1 MIHCR
6 EAFSDLIEILK
17 NPDSGLRRNDNIIH
31 FFTGTVDEARALLD
45 LGFSFTFGGA
55 ITFPPRKGQ
64 TENQYHGLIRMI
76 PIEKILSETDA
87 PYVAP
92 MPHRGK
98 RNEPAFVIEVVKKLA
113 ELKNISTDRMAAQI
127 RENAKRIFGV

>member
-1 MIHCR
+1 
-6 EAFSDLIEILK
+6 
-17 NPDSGLRRNDNIIH
+17 
-31 FFTGTVDEARALLD
+31 
-45 LGFSFTFGGA
+45 
-55 ITFPPRKGQ
+55 
-64 TENQYHGLIRMI
+64 MI